1 MPSSALSNRETVKGA
16 EAATSR
22 PRLFDVAATSLPRL
36 KQRLVPY
43 AFLLPGFA
51 LFTVFVLY
59 PLLSAFRLSFFHWRL
74 VGSVGSFVGLQNYV
88 QAFRDPIAW
97 TALRDTIIYAVGTVP
112 TQMLIGLAVAVLLD
126 NIERLK
132 VVFRTLYY
140 IPVITSW
147 VVVSV
152 LFRYMFSSDAGPINT
167 LLHVLHITQD
177 NVGWLINPPTALF
190 VIGLLGVWK
199 GVGWSMLIFLAALQG
214 VPRELKEAAAV
225 DGAGPVRTYVR
236 IVIPQLG
243 PVALVVLILLVIG
256 SFNVFTSV
264 YLITGGGPVHETE
277 VLLTYMYHQAFDF
290 LDFGYGSALAY
301 LVALL
306 VFIVSLMQMRLLRP
320 RVG

>member
-1 MPSSALSNRETVKGA
+1 MPSSALSNTEAVKGA
-16 EAATSR
+16 EAA
-22 PRLFDVAATSLPRL
+22 AGLPRL
-36 KQRLVPY
+36 LHLGAVNLPELRQRLIPY

-51 LFTVFVLY
+51 LFTLFVLY
-59 PLLSAFRLSFFHWRL
+59 PLLSALRLSFFHWRI
-74 VGSVGSFVGLQNYV
+74 VGSVGVFVGMQNYA
-88 QAFRDPIAW
+88 QAFRDPIAL
-97 TALRDTIIYAVGTVP
+97 TALRNTLIYALGTVP
-112 TQMLIGLAVAVLLD
+112 TQMLLGLLVAVLLD
-126 NIERLK
+126 SIERLK
-132 VVFRTLYY
+132 VFFRTLYY
-140 IPVITSW
+140 LPVITSW

-152 LFRYMFSSDAGPINT
+152 LFRYLFSSDAGPANS
-167 LLHVLHITQD
+167 LLQFAHVTQN
-177 NVGWLINPPTALF
+177 NVGWLIDPPSALF

-236 IVIPQLG
+236 VVIPQLG

-264 YLITGGGPVHETE
+264 YLLTGGGPVHETE

-306 VFIVSLMQMRLLRP
+306 VFVVSLMQMRLLRP